1 MKKKILLI
9 EDDRITRENTA
20 EILEFANYEI
30 LQASDGK
37 EGVKLARTH
46 KPDVIVCDVVLPK
59 LDGFGIY
66 QVLSTDPGFEQIP
79 FIFLSCKNSHED
91 IRKGMALGA
100 DDYITKP
107 FEESELLSA
116 IATRIKKSEKNKLE
130 KDFTSDDVIY
140 ENMTDLIKSFHDR
153 DVHHFSKN
161 DVIYCEGNYS
171 SFLYLIKK
179 GSVKTYKNTEEGKE
193 LITGF
198 YYPQQFLGYISLFG
212 GIPHTENAMAM
223 EDLKIIKI
231 EKSEIFELLKTH
243 PHLTLSILSFL
254 ANKFKDSKDRML
266 QMAYDS
272 VRGRLAKTLLVLTS
286 HHPNQ
291 SINISRSDLANLA
304 GIAKETLIRTL
315 SDFKDS
321 QWIEIDKN
329 QIKILNIKSL
339 SSIN

>member
-198 YYPQQFLGYISLFG
+198 YYAQQFLGYVSLFG

-321 QWIEIDKN
+321 HWIEIDKN